1 MTWKPNEANA
11 KARSHPHTGPQA
23 RVDHSRMAPSS
34 GANDL
39 HAQRARGR
47 GEWCW
52 GPADLAQH
60 VKERAE
66 EKHVVQHV
74 DGRTD
79 RRRQGLAAVERHGGR
94 LMECHEDRT
103 RIEQATSRD
112 VRRDGQSLHETARK
126 RGHAV
131 GSRRYEEREERTT
144 AGERR
149 ADPQRVRKGKTAGK
163 NLQGRLAAASRSRRS
178 SFRRGSQA
186 RDGGG
191 CNEDQHSLRRVEARV
206 HGAGD

>member
-11 KARSHPHTGPQA
+11 KHDRIHTQALSESGPQQDGTELWSQRPPRAA
-23 RVDHSRMAPSS
+23 RA
-34 GANDL
+34 
-39 HAQRARGR
+39 GR
-47 GEWCW
+47 GWCW

-66 EKHVVQHV
+66 ENTWFSTWTGVQIV
-74 DGRTD
+74 EDKGSQPWSAMAGGSWSAMRTA
-79 RRRQGLAAVERHGGR
+79 QEGL
-94 LMECHEDRT
+94 
-103 RIEQATSRD
+103 EQATSRD

-126 RGHAV
+126 RGLAV

-149 ADPQRVRKGKTAGK
+149 ADAQRVRKGKTAGK

-191 CNEDQHSLRRVEARV
+191 SNEDQHSLRRVEARV